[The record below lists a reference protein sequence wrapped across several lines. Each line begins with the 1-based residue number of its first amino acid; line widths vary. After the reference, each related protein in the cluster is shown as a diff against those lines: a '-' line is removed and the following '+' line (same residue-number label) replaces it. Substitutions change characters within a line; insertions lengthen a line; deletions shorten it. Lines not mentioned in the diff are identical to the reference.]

1 MSETAGGLN
10 MHEYG
15 VICFLNCPVSGTAG
29 RKYPCTF
36 MWHDA
41 FSIVL
46 CLKQQG
52 GGIHVHAC
60 GVNLVFNCPVFGTA
74 GRR

>member
-1 MSETAGGLN
+1 

-46 CLKQQG
+46 CLEQQG
-52 GGIHVHAC
+52 GGMHVHEC
-60 GVNLVFNCPVFGTA
+60 GVMLFSIVLCQHVSEICMNMA
-74 GRR
+74 